1 METNNFTL
9 MKATNLKY
17 IQTKSTLMKTKTTLS
32 RAGLIVAIMLLAF
45 WSTVSA
51 QPADTADF
59 RAQRMTNP
67 IEILNGGFGQTVDT
81 DIDALTLTMRNIS
94 AGHNVG
100 DTSFGI
106 VLVIDGTIID
116 TITKADW
123 VTNKS
128 FAGNQGKAFDFANVP
143 LTDPGLY
150 EIKWYPVPVGSG
162 YHELNTGNDTGTVT
176 LRIHQWIAPVAN
188 AWFEDFNSGQGY
200 TYSEALAYQNNW
212 MFGNLPAIAGS
223 GDYWYRSLS
232 PVKTYLPLGEIS
244 YVQLPTFDFTG
255 FDFDPVIEMD
265 VLYETT
271 SGYGIALYYST
282 NGVDYFPVGGY
293 NTTDIYAQNWYNTPI
308 MNFIGGPGWS
318 GSSNGWE
325 TVSHTLTGMAGEN
338 TVYLRMAF
346 VGEQG
351 SPTKSSPEDVAFDN
365 INIYESFGV
374 FIDADASPVVP
385 SDNKFYSTMRGQTVT
400 LTADVRGGTPPF
412 TINWYSMKVDAYHFW
427 DWWFKNLSFHF
438 PSSPAL
444 PHFDYWVGLATWT
457 CDSLGQ
463 GPSITVTPDS
473 STFYYAVVNNDQFTP
488 CDGSN
493 NIAWPYDGNSG
504 GGLKAGP
511 VFVYGAAAI
520 AVLDSLTVEAEFDG
534 HNVCDTAVTPAY
546 AFPSG
551 GMPPYTYAW
560 SPTAT
565 LASGATD
572 SIAYSVANV
581 TTTYTVTVTDFFG
594 NTATDDV
601 TISVVS
607 GYPFVDIVPNN
618 ALLCEDDSVM
628 LTAYGGSG
636 WSWYTVP
643 PGAATFSDSNGVN
656 TWVIPTGTVSSFDV
670 WVDMT
675 SSCGNASATMQLE
688 IKPRPAAP
696 TMVSWYLEAC
706 DTDPVIDLFASVS
719 PSPGGGT
726 FSGPGVV
733 NGLFDPSTTDPPSAS
748 FPAPFADYYFI
759 TYTIK
764 GANGCT
770 ADSAI
775 FIDLFPNPESYTDI
789 LGVDTVCLNDIE
801 SYDLDSLAAYT
812 DTVEYAVT
820 GGTIT
825 NVSGTFGE
833 TIEVQW
839 DAVGVGVITATIYNP
854 YCTGTISYTVIVNP
868 LPVFDIVS
876 FAGAT
881 QVADTFIYCE
891 SEIDSLYADITP
903 GMGSGF
909 GGYEVNWL
917 VFDYPSMTLLASYNN
932 EIGLPEAAAVNTLP
946 LNTDIQYY
954 LVYASVTDSS
964 TGCEV
969 SDSVFVKVFNTP
981 EGDFFAPGF
990 DTIFACID
998 ACEAASDLS
1007 IYGAD
1012 SFNIYDSYG
1021 NIYTSAGQIF
1031 PAVCWDTIYS
1041 APDTVTF
1048 YAEFFLNGCMGMDSA
1063 VLVLWE
1069 LPEVYNLTHDGDLEF
1084 CWNTAGPELYMDNSD
1099 GEDSYDLYRD
1109 GALVA
1114 TVAGDGDSITFGNWN
1129 IPGEY
1134 WVVAT
1139 DTLTGCVNY
1148 MSDTLTLISDTIV
1161 IDLISEFDTVC
1172 PTFTSRMTVDFL
1184 SDTSNYGP
1192 FTFAWNPVGSKF
1204 TPDGYGEGIARPG
1217 SVTTLYSVTVT
1228 GTDPLCTATDNF
1240 ELAVWNGSIASI
1252 GDSANGLANVS
1263 DTSICLGSSID
1274 LQVSW
1279 TLGDAPITSVTWN
1292 PMTGVTPDNHLNN
1305 PVGATFSTTAATT
1318 YTVTIQD
1325 ANGCVAHDSVNVFV
1339 NVAPIVKINND
1350 IPAAI
1355 CPGSDTTLVAGVT
1368 FGTGPY
1374 TYTWSPATGDPS
1386 VVYENNDTLVVSPA
1400 VTTTYYLTVYD
1411 AGLNCY
1417 GYASLTVEVIDAPV
1431 IVSMGEPYFTCQWGE
1446 INLAPVIT
1454 GSPANFAW
1462 TQVAGPAALPPIT
1475 ATQNP
1480 TIAMNGILNG
1490 LYQVEL
1496 AIVDGNGCEAIDSAY
1511 INVTIGPSISAGA
1524 DQYICEGTTVT
1535 LTGQGGNG
1543 TTSYSWYSDT
1553 SYGAGSLIANYVSID
1568 VTPSVTTTYY
1578 LRVNNDS
1585 CGVAT
1590 SQVTVYVHP
1599 ATPVFFDGLAAGYCE
1614 VEDPITLT
1622 NVSPVG
1628 GTFSGEGVDP
1638 VTGVFDPGAV
1648 TTKDAPITILYE
1660 YADSTVYPL
1669 YPVCVYSHS
1678 MTTTVWS
1685 TPIVTIGTV
1694 APVCADA
1701 AAFPVTDFAGMPAGG
1716 SYEIDGNPVAGN
1728 VDPATL
1734 GAGIFDVWYY
1744 YTDANGCSDSAMTT
1758 FEVYALPMKYDLIA
1772 TSPTNAGHYC
1782 DGDSADITLDNSEV
1796 DVTYDLYLKTSMI
1809 STATFQNSVAGTGTA
1824 ISFGQFASN
1833 GFYYVLATN
1842 DTSGCSSA
1850 ASDTVQLIQE
1860 ELPQQFNL
1868 IVENGG
1874 HYCEDFACE
1883 TTTCDGVRIGMY
1895 STNREDK
1902 YFLYMVGNPA
1912 PVAEMNGTVPSGGAK
1927 WFPGKFTA
1935 AGDYYVMAVDTS
1947 TPANC
1952 PQWMLDTV
1960 TITIDPKP
1968 VVQSLSKDN
1977 VCQCPGEFTTISIA
1991 AAETD
1996 VYYVLYFGG
2005 VAVDTIS
2012 GTTSFDPVNVVGT
2025 YTVVGYKVSNGT
2037 NVWNNPLFGVPASW
2051 ETICVD
2057 TMGTID
2063 VCEYVLVAVDDLR
2076 FYDQDP
2082 ATPTTMTI
2090 DGGEEGYITV
2100 DVSGDYP
2107 GGAFAWEVSTDG
2119 GTLWNTVVDG
2129 GIYSGATTDSL
2140 VIDPVSYPSMQGYQ
2154 YRFIVTGYCNADTSD
2169 VVTLE
2174 VRPDITLYAGEP
2186 SWAKSLDTVQCANTI
2201 EIPIYAENFD
2211 MVGSASLNILFDY
2224 TIMDWVGQALV
2235 DVHPALTDPGV
2246 IFQYGPGIGSGRVT
2260 VSIFSMTPINIGND
2274 VLFKIPFE
2282 MPATGGYSTLEW
2294 DLVIP
2299 GANQVTDVAT
2309 VSLKTTYVN
2318 GSVTGRSLPI
2328 PDVNITPN
2336 PICEGDELFL
2346 TANPYSNEPGGNPVI
2361 GIWQVPN
2368 NARGIGGYLIDN
2380 DTSLIM
2386 ELADNGD
2393 YTYTATDRY
2402 GCEFDTTVTVQVNP
2416 LPEVF
2421 NVLGGGTACAGSA
2434 VEISLDGSQEGVKYY
2449 LMYNGSVHQPA
2460 GYPAYIINGTGGPIT
2475 FGPVIPGNQILGS
2488 YAYTVMAIDT
2498 TEPTLCDVMMNG
2510 VAIVTITP
2518 NPLSFPLR
2526 VIENSVAKVSG
2537 EYCEGTGGLPVI
2549 LGGSQNNVTYELWY
2563 SPVCCACPDTMLETR
2578 TGTGST
2584 LSFGNQEL
2592 PGYYFVRAINN
2603 TTGCES
2609 EMQNCVFI
2617 KINPLPTAHITGD
2630 AEICE
2635 GESTDLTVTFTGK
2648 APFYVTINGVTYG
2661 PIATTSWSTTVT
2673 PPVGTTVYTISNVE
2687 DANLCNNT
2695 GTGSATVVVNPLPN
2709 AHASYWMDTYCVGQ
2723 TIYLFGQ
2730 PGAMSYAW
2738 TGPDGFTSTLQN
2750 PEIPNSTLANAGWYY
2765 LTVTN
2770 IVTGCV
2776 NVDSVEV
2783 VLNTLPIAIA
2793 IGDEVCVGD
2802 DITLTGS
2809 NSYGTSSSIVSYT
2822 WRFNGDTLTHDA
2834 DTVFGPA
2841 TTAMAGTYELF
2852 VVDGNGCTDD
2862 ASATVVVHALPV
2874 ADAGADQDI
2883 CLGETAMLVATGGD
2897 LYYWSTGETTDT
2909 IYVMPTDTAT
2919 YYVTVTELHGSQL
2932 SCESVDT
2939 VSVNVL
2945 PLPVPYELT
2954 QDGIYCFGCFGI
2966 PVNLVNS
2973 DLGID
2978 YILYHMPL
2986 NSSVWSPV
2994 DTLAGVGG
3002 VLYFGDLEVPGTYK
3016 VLGVNSLTGCQSWM
3030 SNEILINLRPAPT
3043 ANFDGDVDVCADEC
3057 ETLTVTLTGL
3067 TPFTIHYSDGSV
3079 VVMNDA
3085 DLTYLGLV
3093 SGIETWTYEL
3103 TVCGSTAP
3111 AYIGIDLVE
3120 DSVCFRTGD
3129 TAYINVL
3136 PLPVAYD
3143 VTGGGYYCNI
3153 GVPVGLAGSQIGVS
3167 YVLHLNGSPM
3177 DTIPG
3182 TGAAISFGAQTQL
3195 GTYTVMGINDL
3206 TGCTNDMN
3214 GYAELTG
3221 GNLPMVYDLEGDGFY
3236 CAGDSSQIWMNYSE
3250 IGVTYELL
3258 LNGISTGVSVAGT
3271 GGMISFGYV
3280 TAVGTYTVQGID
3292 DVTSCISLMNGDVDV
3307 DIVPLP
3313 TANVS
3318 GSTTICSGDNAAI
3331 TVTFTGTP
3339 PFSFVLN
3346 GISYST
3352 SNYVW
3357 TNNFSPMSTT
3367 TYAVSLVED
3376 LYCSNTGG
3384 DTALV
3389 TVSKPTAYTITGGGV
3404 YCEGGAGKVIG
3415 LNGSQIGVT
3424 YELYLNGVATGQ
3436 FVAGSGAAI
3445 SFGNQTAAG
3454 VYSIVG
3460 TFDVGGCSGNMTGT
3474 LTISINP
3481 LPMVFNVTGGDSC
3494 CMGCEIIFIGLDSTE
3509 ANSNIRYELW
3519 RNGSLYNNPN
3529 FAPKYGTGAAIEWGY
3544 MTQAGTYTIRAVNEV
3559 TGCATFMNGS
3569 AVAFFFPEPAASIAG
3584 DDTLCYGETAD
3595 ITITFTAGTPPFS
3608 VLVFEDGDTLQYF
3621 NNIPGPIFTYTTPVL
3636 SAGVHTYALVEV
3648 ADAECFATATGSAT
3662 VVVNALPQV
3671 NLSMYDGYCVDAPAD
3686 TLVMGYPMGGT
3697 YTINGNPAVVFD
3709 PAALGVGVH
3718 LVEYTYTDMNGCTNS
3733 ASMDVEVYELPVCS
3747 VTGGTLCIDGDI
3759 ITLATGMPAGGTYY
3773 VDGVA
3778 TSTFDPAVYGVGG
3791 YELTYVY
3798 VDSNGC
3804 ECSAMDSIFVTDLP
3818 VVTIDPIADVCAN
3831 DAPVALTA
3839 SPAGG
3844 VFSGSGVVGNTFD
3857 PTLVT
3862 PGMCYEIVY
3871 TISVGV
3877 CANSD
3882 TILVCVNTLPMD
3894 MPLVGDTLVCEFTNQ
3909 DIGLGSTEAGITYQL
3924 YRNGNII
3931 NGQLITGTGSPMSF
3945 GTQSQAGTY
3954 TVYAE
3959 NPVTGCGRF
3968 LTDNAVITWIPLP
3981 TVTTFGNGTHCT
3993 GDSTAVEFVFT
4004 GTPPFTLEYNI
4015 NGADYVVS
4023 GIMTYSYTLEFLNLT
4038 TNLNITNVTI
4048 IDLTCYNDGNPV
4060 TITVLPATADV
4071 SIVGGGEYCEGEA
4084 GVTVGLDSTVV
4095 GAFYEL
4101 YKDGV
4106 ATGDVLV
4113 GNGTAMTFVGL
4124 QTAGTYTAIATA
4136 SGSCQTAVLGSVV
4149 VVENPLPTVSAFAT
4163 MDTICIGESTDLMAT
4178 GADSYEWN
4186 TGDLT
4191 ASITVSPTVTTTYTV
4206 TGTTT
4211 AGCEATAD
4219 VTVVVNAAPVVTATA
4234 SQMSICLGLSTDLT
4248 AAGAVSYEWSTGE
4261 TTAIITVNPSV
4272 TTTYYVTG
4280 TDANGCTAEAMV
4292 EVEVFTNPVVDVT
4305 PSAAEICLGD
4315 DVTLTAGGADT
4326 YEWNTGDMTAAIT
4339 VSPTSTTTYTVTGT
4353 VAGGCTAEA
4362 SVTVTVNA
4370 LPTVEVTPA
4379 SAVICEGDDVS
4390 LTASGAVSYLWSNG
4404 ATTATIIVSPMATT
4418 TYTVTGTSA
4427 EGCENVASATVTVSA
4442 PQAVDAGLDQTIT
4455 GGGSATLTATVTG
4468 GSGDFA
4474 YYWTPGG
4481 ETTASIVVSP
4491 TDTTTYYVEVT
4502 DNISG
4507 CVVSDMVT
4515 VNVISVVGDLAGVV
4529 TYKNAAG
4536 TPMTNTPVV
4545 LMKNGAPVASTMT
4558 DANGA
4563 YTFTGVYAGSYT
4575 VVAEPT
4581 KAWGGANSNDALLI
4595 LKHSVS
4601 LELLSGLNL
4610 AAADVTGEGFVNAT
4624 DALQVAQRFVTLIN
4638 SFAAGDWVSD
4648 ATPVTISSAGLVS
4661 GVDVQVLCMG
4671 DVNGSFTPA
4680 AKATV
4685 EISSNGTME
4694 INSFETVEVPVSVSK
4709 DMTVGAI
4716 SLVLDYPEDAV
4727 EVEGVLLGT
4736 KESSSLLYTDY
4747 NGVLRISW
4755 YDMNARQTNAGEAL
4769 VTLKLRIKDLSYVL
4783 SDVIEITT
4791 TNESQIGDA
4800 SATVQNVN
4808 LTMPKLTVAT
4818 ESFSI
4823 ANYPN
4828 PFSNTTQFKY
4838 SLPVNGKVSL
4848 KVYNVLGEQVSVLL
4862 DNQAQEAGNYK
4873 VDFRA
4878 NNLSPGTYTYR
4889 FEVKG
4894 AQQFSKT
4901 GMMVL
4906 TR

>member
-32 RAGLIVAIMLLAF
+32 RAGLIVAIMLTAF

-51 QPADTADF
+51 LPPQADTADF
-59 RAQRMTNP
+59 KAQRMTDP
-67 IEILNGGFGQTVDT
+67 IEIWDGGFGQTVDN
-81 DIDALTLTMRNIS
+81 DIDALTFAMRSIS
-94 AGHNVG
+94 ASHSVG

-106 VLVIDGTIID
+106 VLMIDGVIID
-116 TITKADW
+116 TITKSDW
-123 VTNKS
+123 VVNKS
-128 FAGNQGKAFDFANVP
+128 YVGNQGKLFAFANVP

-162 YHELNTGNDTGTVT
+162 YEELDASNDTGTVT
-176 LRIHQWIAPVAN
+176 LRIHQWVAPMAN
-188 AWFEDFNSGQGY
+188 AWFEDFNSGKGY
-200 TYSEALAYQNNW
+200 TYTDELAYQTNW
-212 MFGNLPAIAGS
+212 MFGSLPTKAGS
-223 GDYWYRSLS
+223 GDYWYRVPASTKS
-232 PVKTYLPLGEIS
+232 YLPLGEIS

-255 FDFDPVIEMD
+255 FDFDPVIDMD
-265 VLYETT
+265 ILYETT

-282 NGVDYFPVGGY
+282 NGVDYFPVGGL
-293 NTTDIYAQNWYNTPI
+293 NTTDIYAQNWYNTAI

-318 GSSNGWE
+318 GNSNGWVDV
-325 TVSHTLTGMAGEN
+325 THTLTGMAGEN

-351 SPTKSSPEDVAFDN
+351 TTPVKSTEVVAFDN

-374 FIDADASPVVP
+374 MITSTANDVSSNNTAYAIMQGECITLEADIH
-385 SDNKFYSTMRGQTVT
+385 
-400 LTADVRGGTPPF
+400 GGTG
-412 TINWYSMKVDAYHFW
+412 TDTVYWYSMTTDEVMVDS
-427 DWWFKNLSFHF
+427 WWCQVWPNSAECTAVDPPYVSVVNWNCTPLGTG
-438 PSSPAL
+438 A
-444 PHFDYWVGLATWT
+444 
-457 CDSLGQ
+457 SLN
-463 GPSITVTPDS
+463 VCPDS
-473 STFYYAVVNNDQFTP
+473 STFYFAVVNDANFNP
-488 CDGSN
+488 CAG
-493 NIAWPYDGNSG
+493 NIAWPFQWPFEYGNG
-504 GGLKAGP
+504 FPFNPQPKVGP
-511 VFVYGAAAI
+511 TFVYGAAAV
-520 AVLDSLTVEAEFDG
+520 AVVDTLVVAAEYDG
-534 HNVCDTAVTPAY
+534 TTVCDTAITPLFAIV
-546 AFPSG
+546 SG
-551 GMPPYTYAW
+551 GIPPYTYAW
-560 SPTAT
+560 APGAT
-565 LASGATD
+565 LNSTTD
-572 SIAYSVANV
+572 SIVYSSANV
-581 TTTYTVTVTDFFG
+581 STVYTVTVTDVLG
-594 NTATDDV
+594 NVATDVVDV
-601 TISVVS
+601 SVVS
-607 GYPFVDIVPNN
+607 GYPFVDILPNN
-618 ALLCEDDSVM
+618 AVLCDGDSVM
-628 LTAYGGSG
+628 LAAYGGSTFN
-636 WSWYTVP
+636 WYTAP
-643 PGAATFSDSNGVN
+643 PGAATFSAGTNAN
-656 TWVIPTGTVSSFDV
+656 TWVIPTGTYTTFQVF
-670 WVDMT
+670 VDIT
-675 SSCGNASATMQLE
+675 SSCGPASAFMDLEILPPPAQPVFNNPGGTTFEVCSSDPIVDLNASAMPT
-688 IKPRPAAP
+688 PA
-696 TMVSWYLEAC
+696 
-706 DTDPVIDLFASVS
+706 
-719 PSPGGGT
+719 GGT
-726 FSGPGVV
+726 WSGPGVV
-733 NGLFDPSTTDPPSAS
+733 NGLFDPGAVSPAPPSS
-748 FPAPFADYYFI
+748 SYELI
-759 TYTIK
+759 YTIT

-770 ADSAI
+770 SADTI
-775 FIDLFPNPESYTDI
+775 YMLVFPNPELFQTLS
-789 LGVDTVCLNDIE
+789 GVDTVCVRQVETYTL
-801 SYDLDSLAAYT
+801 SPSLSFFV
-812 DTVEYAVT
+812 DTVEYVIT
-820 GGTIT
+820 GGTI
-825 NVSGTFGE
+825 VSTPSFPYDVV
-833 TIEVQW
+833 TVQW
-839 DAVGVGVITATIYNP
+839 DTPGAGKVEAYYYGT
-854 YCTGTISYTVIVNP
+854 YCDAHHTFDVIVNP
-868 LPVFDIVS
+868 LPVFDIAS
-876 FAGAT
+876 FAGAI

-891 SEIDSLYADITP
+891 GEIDSLYANITP
-903 GMGSGF
+903 GLGSGF
-909 GGYEVNWL
+909 GGYEVNWT
-917 VFDYPSMTLLASYNN
+917 VSDYNTSTPLTSYTNVV
-932 EIGLPEAAAVNTLP
+932 GMPEAAAVNSLTFSVLGG
-946 LNTDIQYY
+946 DIQYY
-954 LVYASVTDSS
+954 EIVASVTDSS

-969 SDSVFVKVFNTP
+969 VDTAYVKVFNTP

-990 DTIFACID
+990 DTLFYCID
-998 ACEAASDLS
+998 ACEVASDMS
-1007 IYGAD
+1007 AYGAD
-1012 SFNIYDSYG
+1012 SFNIYDDQG
-1021 NIYTSAGQIF
+1021 NTYVSAGQIF
-1031 PAVCWDTIYS
+1031 PAVCWDTIYT
-1041 APDTVTF
+1041 APDTITF
-1048 YAEFFLNGCMGMDSA
+1048 YAEFYLNGCMGIDSA

-1069 LPEVYNLTHDGDLEF
+1069 LPEVYNLTNDGDLEF
-1084 CWNTAGPELYMDNSD
+1084 CWNTTGPELYLDSSD
-1099 GEDSYDLYRD
+1099 ATDSYDLYRD
-1109 GALVA
+1109 NAIVA
-1114 TVAGDGDSITFGNWN
+1114 TVVGDGDSITFGNWN

-1139 DTLTGCVNY
+1139 DLTTGCVNY
-1148 MSDTLTLISDTIV
+1148 MNDTLTLISDTIV
-1161 IDLISEFDTVC
+1161 IDLVSEFDTVC
-1172 PTFTSRMTVDFL
+1172 PNFTSRMTVDFL
-1184 SDTSNYGP
+1184 TDTTSYGP
-1192 FTFAWNPVGSKF
+1192 FTFAWSPLGVKF

-1217 SVTTLYSVTVT
+1217 SVSTMYSVTVT
-1228 GTDPLCTATDNF
+1228 GTDPLCVATDDF
-1240 ELAVWNGSIASI
+1240 ELGVWDGPIASI
-1252 GDSANGLANVS
+1252 GDSANGLANVT

-1279 TLGDAPITSVTWN
+1279 TLGDAAITSITWD
-1292 PMTGVTPDNHLNN
+1292 PMVGITPHLHLNN
-1305 PVGATFSTTAATT
+1305 PVGATFNGSVPTT
-1318 YTVTIQD
+1318 YTVTVQD
-1325 ANGCVAHDSVNVFV
+1325 ANGCIGRDSVNINV
-1339 NVAPIVKINND
+1339 NTAPIININD
-1350 IPAAI
+1350 EIPVSI
-1355 CPGSDTTLVAGVT
+1355 CPGYDTTLTVNVP
-1368 FGTGPY
+1368 FGSGSY
-1374 TYTWSPATGDPS
+1374 DYTWSTTESTQSITVNP
-1386 VVYENNDTLVVSPA
+1386 V
-1400 VTTTYYLTVYD
+1400 VTTTYYVTVYD
-1411 AGLNCY
+1411 QGLLCY
-1417 GYASLTVEVIDAPV
+1417 AYDSIEVVVNDPPTID
-1431 IVSMGEPYFTCQWGE
+1431 MNGPYQTCIWGE
-1446 INLAPVIT
+1446 INFNPIVTASNAIVNI
-1454 GSPANFAW
+1454 SW
-1462 TQVAGPAALPPIT
+1462 TEDAG
-1475 ATQNP
+1475 NP
-1480 TIAMNGILNG
+1480 TTGLTITNTINPTVNLNGVNNG
-1490 LYQVEL
+1490 LYLFFLEVT
-1496 AIVDGNGCEAIDSAY
+1496 DNNGCVASDSIY
-1511 INVTIGPSISAGA
+1511 VTITVGAAISAGP
-1524 DQYICEGTTVT
+1524 DRYICEGETVT
-1535 LTGQGGNG
+1535 LIGSGGNG
-1543 TTSYSWYSDT
+1543 PTTYSWYSDVNYD
-1553 SYGAGSLIANYVSID
+1553 SVNLIANNASID

-1578 LRVNNDS
+1578 LRVNHDS

-1599 ATPVFFDGLAAGYCE
+1599 ATPVSFDGLAAEYCE

-1660 YADSTVYPL
+1660 YADSTAYPL
-1669 YPVCVYSHS
+1669 YPACVYSHS

-1685 TPIVTIGTV
+1685 TPVVTIGTV
-1694 APVCADA
+1694 APLCADA
-1701 AAFPVTDFAGMPAGG
+1701 AAFPVTDFGGMPAGG
-1716 SYEIDGNPVAGN
+1716 TYEIDGNLVAGN

-1734 GAGIFDVWYY
+1734 GAGIFDVWYF
-1744 YTDANGCSDSAMTT
+1744 YTDGNGCSDSAMTT

-1772 TSPTNAGHYC
+1772 TSPTNGGHYC
-1782 DGDSADITLDNSEV
+1782 DGDSADITLANSEV
-1796 DVTYDLYLKTSMI
+1796 DVTYYLYI
-1809 STATFQNSVAGTGTA
+1809 VGNAVYEQSVAGTGSA
-1824 ISFGQFASN
+1824 ISFGNFASD
-1833 GFYYVLATN
+1833 GFYYVEAIN
-1842 DTSGCSSA
+1842 DTSGCTNA
-1850 ASDTVQLIQE
+1850 ASDTVELIEE
-1860 ELPQQFNL
+1860 ELPQQYNL
-1868 IVENGG
+1868 IAENGG
-1874 HYCEDFACE
+1874 HYCADFACE
-1883 TTTCDGVRIGMY
+1883 TATCDGVQIGMY

-1902 YFLYMVGNPA
+1902 YFLYMVGNPT
-1912 PVAEMNGTVPSGGAK
+1912 PVAEMNGAVPSGGAK

-1935 AGDYYVMAVDTS
+1935 AGDYYVMAMDTT

-1968 VVQSLSKDN
+1968 VVQTLSKNN

-2037 NVWNNPLFGVPASW
+2037 NVWNNPLFSVPATW

-2063 VCEYVLVAVDDLR
+2063 VCEYTLVAVDDQR
-2076 FYDQDP
+2076 FYDQNP

-2090 DGGEEGYITV
+2090 DGGETGYITV

-2107 GGAFAWEVSTDG
+2107 AGAFAWEVSTDG
-2119 GTLWNTVVDG
+2119 GTIWNTVVDG
-2129 GIYSGATTDSL
+2129 GIYSGATSDSL
-2140 VIDPVSYPSMQGYQ
+2140 VINPVSYPSMKGYQ
-2154 YRFIVTGYCNADTSD
+2154 YRFIITGYCNADTAD

-2174 VRPDITLYAGEP
+2174 VRPDLTLYAGEP

-2201 EIPIYAENFD
+2201 MIPVYAENFD
-2211 MVGSASLNILFDY
+2211 SVGSASLNILYDY
-2224 TIMDWVGQALV
+2224 NVMDWVGQTLV
-2235 DVHPALTDPGV
+2235 DVHPALTAPGV

-2274 VLFKIPFE
+2274 ILFKIPFE

-2309 VSLKTTYVN
+2309 VPLKTTYVN

-2346 TANPYSNEPGGNPVI
+2346 TANPYSNEPGGNPVT
-2361 GIWQVPN
+2361 GFWQSPN
-2368 NARGIGGYLIDN
+2368 MARGIGGYLFNN

-2393 YTYTATDRY
+2393 YTYFATDAY

-2449 LMYNGSVHQPA
+2449 LMFNGSVHQPA
-2460 GYPAYIINGTGGPIT
+2460 GYPPYIINGTGGPIT
-2475 FGPVIPGNQILGS
+2475 FGPVVPGNQILGS

-2498 TEPTLCDVMMNG
+2498 TEATLCDVMMNG

-2518 NPLSFPLR
+2518 NPLAFNLR
-2526 VIENSVAKVSG
+2526 VIENSVAVIAG

-2549 LGGSQNNVTYELWY
+2549 LGGSQLGVTYELWY
-2563 SPVCCACPDTMLETR
+2563 SPVCCACPDTMLTTR
-2578 TGTGST
+2578 AGTGST
-2584 LSFGNQEL
+2584 LSFGNQVL
-2592 PGYYFVRAINN
+2592 AGYYFVRAINN

-2609 EMQNCVFI
+2609 EMLNCVNI
-2617 KINPLPTAHITGD
+2617 QINPLPTAHITGD

-2709 AHASYWMDTYCVGQ
+2709 ADASAWMDTYCVGQ

-2738 TGPDGFTSTLQN
+2738 TGPDGFTSALQN
-2750 PEIPNSTLANAGWYY
+2750 PEIPNSTIDNAGWYY

-2770 IVTGCV
+2770 TVTGCV

-2793 IGDEVCVGD
+2793 EGSEVCEGD

-2809 NSYGTSSSIVSYT
+2809 NSYGTSSNIVSYT
-2822 WRFNGDTLTHDA
+2822 WVFGNDTITHDA

-2841 TTAMAGTYELF
+2841 TLADAGQYMLY
-2852 VVDGNGCTDD
+2852 VVDQNGCTDD

-2883 CLGETAMLVATGGD
+2883 CLGDTAMLIATGGD
-2897 LYYWSTGETTDT
+2897 SYYWSTGETNDT
-2909 IYVMPTDTAT
+2909 IYVSPMDTT
-2919 YYVTVTELHGSQL
+2919 MYVVTVTEMHGSQL
-2932 SCESVDT
+2932 GCSSVDT
-2939 VSVNVL
+2939 VVVNVL
-2945 PLPVPYELT
+2945 PLPEPFALT

-2966 PVNLVNS
+2966 PVTLVNS
-2973 DLGID
+2973 ELGIN
-2978 YILYHMPL
+2978 YTLYQQSLTGGAWTPL
-2986 NSSVWSPV
+2986 MTLPGTGTSVFFGDIEVPSGAN
-2994 DTLAGVGG
+2994 AGVR
-3002 VLYFGDLEVPGTYK
+3002 LK
-3016 VLGVNSLTGCQSWM
+3016 VIGVNSVTGCE
-3030 SNEILINLRPAPT
+3030 NEMANMVEIGLRPAPT
-3043 ANFDGDVDVCADEC
+3043 VSLDDVDVCADEC
-3057 ETLTVTLTGL
+3057 VDITVTLTGL
-3067 TPFTIHYSDGSV
+3067 PPFKLHYTNNGVITYDA
-3079 VVMNDA
+3079 A
-3085 DLTYLGLV
+3085 DLVSLGLV
-3093 SGIETWTYEL
+3093 SGVETWTFDT
-3103 TVCGSTAP
+3103 TVCGATAP

-3120 DSVCFRTGD
+3120 DAVCFRSGD
-3129 TAYINVL
+3129 TAMINVL
-3136 PLPVAYD
+3136 PLPSVFD

-3153 GVPVGLAGSQIGVS
+3153 GVPVGLSGSVVGIN
-3167 YVLHLNGSPM
+3167 YILHLDGSPV
-3177 DTIPG
+3177 DTLAG
-3182 TGAAISFGAQTQL
+3182 TGAALNFGALTQL
-3195 GTYTVMGINDL
+3195 GTYTVVAVNAT
-3206 TGCTNDMN
+3206 TGCSTDMD
-3214 GYAELTG
+3214 GSAEITG
-3221 GNLPMVYDLEGDGFY
+3221 GNLPYVYDLEGDGFY
-3236 CAGDSSQIWMNYSE
+3236 CAGDSSQIWMNYSQV
-3250 IGVTYELL
+3250 GVTYELL
-3258 LNGISTGVSVAGT
+3258 LNGISTGVTVAGT
-3271 GGMISFGYV
+3271 GSMISFGYV
-3280 TAVGTYTVQGID
+3280 TVVGTYTVQGID

-3307 DIVPLP
+3307 DIIPLP

-3318 GSTTICSGDNAAI
+3318 GSSTICAGGSAPI

-3339 PFSFVLN
+3339 PFTFVMN
-3346 GISYST
+3346 GITYV
-3352 SNYVW
+3352 SNTNVW
-3357 TNNFSPMSTT
+3357 TSNFSPLSTT

-3376 LYCSNTGG
+3376 EFCSNDGG
-3384 DTALV
+3384 DTAV
-3389 TVSKPTAYTITGGGV
+3389 ITISKPTAYTITGGGV
-3404 YCEGGAGKVIG
+3404 YCDGGAGKVIG
-3415 LNGSQIGVT
+3415 LNGSQLGVT
-3424 YELYLNGVATGQ
+3424 YELYLNGLATGQ
-3436 FVAGSGAAI
+3436 TVAGTGAAI
-3445 SFGNQTAAG
+3445 SFGTQTAAG
-3454 VYSIVG
+3454 IYSVKG

-3474 LTISINP
+3474 VSITINP

-3494 CMGCEIIFIGLDSTE
+3494 CQGCTIIFIGLDSTE

-3519 RNGSLYNNPN
+3519 RDGSLYTNPA

-3544 MTQAGTYTIRAVNEV
+3544 MTQAGIYTIRAVNEV

-3569 AVAFFFPEPAASIAG
+3569 AVAYFFPEPAATIAG
-3584 DDTLCYGETAD
+3584 DDTICYGETAD
-3595 ITITFTAGTPPFS
+3595 ITVTFTAGTPPFS
-3608 VLVFEDGDTLQYF
+3608 VLIFEDGDTLQYF
-3621 NNIPGPIFTYTTPVL
+3621 SNIPGPTFTYTTPVL
-3636 SAGVHTYALVEV
+3636 SPGVHTYELVEI
-3648 ADAECFATATGSAT
+3648 ADDTCFSTATGSAT
-3662 VVVNALPQV
+3662 ILVNDLPMV
-3671 NLSMYDGYCVDAPAD
+3671 YLSMYDGYCIDAPAD
-3686 TLVMGYPMGGT
+3686 TLTMGYPAGGV
-3697 YTINGNPAVVFD
+3697 YTINGVVATIFD
-3709 PAALGVGVH
+3709 PAVLGVGVH
-3718 LVEYTYTDMNGCTNS
+3718 TVEYTFTDMNGCTNS

-3747 VTGGTLCIDGDI
+3747 VTGATLCIDGAA
-3759 ITLATGMPAGGTYY
+3759 ITLNTGMPVGGTYY

-3778 TSTFDPAVYGVGG
+3778 ATSFDPTSYGIGG

-3804 ECSAMDSIFVTDLP
+3804 TCSAMDSIFVTDLP
-3818 VVTIDPIADVCAN
+3818 DVDMDPVADVCAN
-3831 DAPVALTA
+3831 GAPVTLTA
-3839 SPAGG
+3839 TPAGG
-3844 VFSGSGVVGNTFD
+3844 VFSGPGVVGNTFD

-3862 PGMCYEIVY
+3862 AGASYQIIY

-3882 TILVCVNTLPMD
+3882 TEYVYVNTLPMD
-3894 MPLVGDTLVCEFTNQ
+3894 MMLVGDTLVCEFTNQ
-3909 DIGLGSTEAGITYQL
+3909 DIGLAATEAGITYQL

-3931 NGQLITGTGSPMSF
+3931 NGQLITGTGSPMTF

-4015 NGADYVVS
+4015 NGSDYVVS
-4023 GIMTYSYTLEFLNLT
+4023 GIVGYSYTLEFPNLT
-4038 TNLNITNVTI
+4038 TNLNITNVTV
-4048 IDLTCYNDGNPV
+4048 IDLTCYNDGLPV

-4071 SIVGGGEYCEGEA
+4071 SIVGGGDYCEGGA
-4084 GVTVGLDSTVV
+4084 GVAVGLDSTVV

-4101 YKDGV
+4101 YKNGV
-4106 ATGDVLV
+4106 ATGNVVV
-4113 GNGTAMTFVGL
+4113 GNGTAMTFGL

-4149 VVENPLPTVSAFAT
+4149 VVENPLPSVVAAAT
-4163 MDTICIGESTDLMAT
+4163 MDTICVGESTDLMAT

-4191 ASITVSPTVTTTYTV
+4191 ASITVSPTVTTTYSV

-4219 VTVVVNAAPVVTATA
+4219 VTVVVNAAPVVTASA
-4234 SQMSICLGLSTDLT
+4234 AQSSICIGTSTDLT
-4248 AAGAVSYEWSTGE
+4248 AAGAVSYLWSTGA
-4261 TTAIITVNPSV
+4261 TTATITVNPSA

-4292 EVEVFTNPVVDVT
+4292 EVEVFTNPVVNVT
-4305 PSAAEICLGD
+4305 PSAAAICEGD

-4326 YEWNTGDMTAAIT
+4326 YEWNTGDLTAAVT
-4339 VSPTSTTTYTVTGT
+4339 VSPTATTTYTVTGT

-4362 SVTVTVNA
+4362 TVTVTVNA
-4370 LPTVEVTPA
+4370 LPTVVVTPA
-4379 SAVICEGDDVS
+4379 TAVICEGDDVT
-4390 LTASGAVSYLWSNG
+4390 LTASGAVSYVWSNG
-4404 ATTATIIVSPMATT
+4404 ATTASIVDSPMATA

-4442 PQAVDAGLDQTIT
+4442 PQTVDAGLDQTIST
-4455 GGGSATLTATVTG
+4455 GGNATLTATVTG

-4474 YYWTPGG
+4474 YFWTPGG
-4481 ETTASIVVSP
+4481 ATTASIVVSP
-4491 TDTTTYYVEVT
+4491 TDTTTYFVEVT

-4529 TYKNAAG
+4529 TYKNVAG
-4536 TPMTNTPVV
+4536 TPMTSTPVV
-4545 LMKNGAPVASTMT
+4545 LMKNGSPVSSTMT
-4558 DANGA
+4558 DASGA

-4581 KAWGGANSNDALLI
+4581 KAWGGGNSNDALLI
-4595 LKHSVS
+4595 LKHSVG

-4624 DALQVAQRFVTLIN
+4624 DALQVAQRFVTLI
-4638 SFAAGDWVSD
+4638 SGFGAGDWVSD
-4648 ATPVTISSAGLVS
+4648 ATPVTISSAGLVT
-4661 GVDVQVLCMG
+4661 GVDVQVLCTG

-4736 KESSSLLYTDY
+4736 KASSSLLYTDY

-4755 YDMNARQTNAGEAL
+4755 YDMNARQINAGEAL

-4783 SDVIEITT
+4783 SDVIEVTT

-4828 PFSNTTQFKY
+4828 PFSSTTQFEY
-4838 SLPVNGKVSL
+4838 TLPVNGKVSL

-4878 NNLSPGTYTYR
+4878 NNLTPGTYTYR

-4894 AQQFSKT
+4894 EQQFSKT